1 MKNIHDGG
9 EAILEAFRSLNVK
22 YVISSPG
29 SEWPSLWEALAR
41 QKQNGTPGPTYLDCG
56 HETLAVAMTAGY
68 THVTGQMQVALLHA
82 GAGLLQ
88 GSMAIAGAH
97 ALETPM
103 LVMSGESLRYGE
115 SEFDPEPPW
124 YRSLS
129 VVGAP
134 QRLMEPIV
142 KLALQAPSVDSLYES
157 VVRAGEI
164 AQRAPRGPTYVCAS
178 MESMLQEWAKPARPR
193 KVPPAPKMQPSS
205 ADLDAVAAVLTK

>member
-9 EAILEAFRSLNVK
+9 EAILEAFRALNVK
-22 YVISSPG
+22 YIISSPG

-41 QKQNGTPGPTYLDCG
+41 QKANGTPGPAYLDCG

-68 THVTGQMQVALLHA
+68 THVTGQMQVTLLHA

-88 GSMAIAGAH
+88 GSMALAGAH

-103 LVMSGESLRYGE
+103 LVMSGESLGYGE
-115 SEFDPEPPW
+115 TEFDPGPQW

-134 QRLMEPIV
+134 QRLMEPGTSL
-142 KLALQAPSVDSLYES
+142 KLGG
-157 VVRAGEI
+157 RRI
-164 AQRAPRGPTYVCAS
+164 ARYMVNPFKAVMEPKVARGG
-178 MESMLQEWAKPARPR
+178 L
-193 KVPPAPKMQPSS
+193 
-205 ADLDAVAAVLTK
+205 